1 MLHVE
6 PSDVELARFETDD
19 TDGLITCG
27 ILSTTQESFSEH
39 AWDPYQVCD
48 AMTLSGVIW
57 FRPQKLQLFSTDH
70 DISLSFEVFTPTEQK
85 NVSWVRLGISSIF
98 VVDY

>member
-1 MLHVE
+1 MLVE
-6 PSDVELARFETDD
+6 PSDVELARFQTDD

-48 AMTLSGVIW
+48 VVALSG
-57 FRPQKLQLFSTDH
+57 
-70 DISLSFEVFTPTEQK
+70 LSGFVLK
-85 NVSWVRLGISSIF
+85 RCISSQLIMTF
-98 VVDY
+98 P